1 MIGGAVKVN
10 NISIACAAVLT
21 LLSTGTCFAAYPL
34 VCDDAETLGKGAV
47 QVEFNAQISYDNETT
62 NGSTT
67 KTDGTQL
74 SAAISAGLS
83 DKLDLIFGI
92 TRPWGSGDSDG
103 ASFNDAGS
111 TDFALYL
118 KWQLYKQEGFSIAV
132 RPQLGYSYSVGTDND
147 YTMSY
152 GATLVLTK
160 ELGPIAFHLN
170 AGYTFNDHNRAE
182 VRDACRD
189 SIWNFSL
196 ATTYQI
202 TEELKLGADFGTAT
216 YEDKS
221 SSEMPVFGLGGLI
234 YTVNNNLD
242 LSAGLKLGLTK
253 PEDDLTGC
261 FGVTLKY

>member
-1 MIGGAVKVN
+1 MKSR
-10 NISIACAAVLT
+10 NILIAFATMLT
-21 LLSTGTCFAAYPL
+21 MLSTGTSFAAYPL
-34 VCDDAETLGKGAV
+34 VCDDAETMGKGNA
-47 QVEFNAQISYDNETT
+47 QVEFNAQISHDRETT
-62 NGSTT
+62 DGSTT
-67 KTDGTQL
+67 TTDGIQL
-74 SAAISAGLS
+74 ATAITAGVT

-118 KWQLYKQEGFSIAV
+118 KWQLYKHEGFSVAV

-152 GATLVLTK
+152 GATLVFSK
-160 ELGPIAFHLN
+160 ELGPLAFHLN
-170 AGYTFNDHNRAE
+170 AGYIFNDHNLAE

-202 TEELKLGADFGTAT
+202 TEDLKLGTDFGVAT

-221 SSEMPVFGLGGLI
+221 SSEMPAFGLGGLI
-234 YTVNNNLD
+234 YTVNRNLD

-261 FGVTLKY
+261 FGVTLKF